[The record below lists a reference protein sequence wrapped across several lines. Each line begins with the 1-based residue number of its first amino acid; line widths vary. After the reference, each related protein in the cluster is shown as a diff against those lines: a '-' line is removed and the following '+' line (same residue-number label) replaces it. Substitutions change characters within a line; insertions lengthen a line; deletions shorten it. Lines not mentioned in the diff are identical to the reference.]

1 MTITVGQRVLCE
13 AHPVPCLIGAILLNV
28 ANGEPNIY
36 VEYNISGNKVF
47 DWLHK
52 WEIQKVL

>member
-1 MTITVGQRVLCE
+1 MTIAVGNTVLCE
-13 AHPVPCLIGAILLNV
+13 AHPVPCIIGAIV
-28 ANGEPNIY
+28 PIQVKGEPNIY